1 MSQARR
7 RGPWALALALGAS
20 VALTGLAALP
30 VAAEGEEGPAVETVS
45 IESASAEN
53 CVTNYNTDGKTAVL
67 GVILEVPYP
76 NVAGGPYVETEMN
89 AIPKTRALASNAH
102 EGVVGEIVLGTSG
115 VYPESPSQSLA
126 HYPPVEGNEKPNAEK
141 NNAPVAKTSA
151 QADNGRG
158 MAWAEAFRGEFGDQ
172 VSMGP
177 SYAQSQVTFD
187 GKLLKGVDEA
197 WGYNFK
203 LGGAVISNLRSTIN
217 YETDGTTAGS
227 KADWKVEFFGIRNG
241 DAPMGS
247 FTGDGISIQGGQPA
261 PGNSGREQFNAGAKQ
276 LADALEAAKI
286 GRVEVK
292 VQPGSVTT
300 GEGDLNVHG
309 AGLVIRVEPAA
320 SHGSTAHALSLN
332 FGYQERLA
340 EVDLGTCFGG
350 VETPPEPVVVE
361 ATPSDPG
368 LLPSVVPAT
377 ASESFTTEE
386 FSTDLV
392 DVGAGYGSDDTSG
405 LSESVEGVTEEAAAP
420 AVVPTAPK
428 AAAPIAITQASTV
441 ALRRGYTWAVVLGL
455 VGLAGLAA
463 LWLLGLATR
472 PRQM

>member
-30 VAAEGEEGPAVETVS
+30 VAAEGEEPTIETLP
-45 IESASAEN
+45 IDSAPVAEN
-53 CVTNYNTDGKTAVL
+53 CVVNYNTDGKTAVL
-67 GVILEVPYP
+67 GVLLEVPYP
-76 NVAGGPYVETEMN
+76 NMAGGPYVETEMN
-89 AIPKTRALASNAH
+89 AIPKTRSLASNAH

-115 VYPESPSQSLA
+115 VYPESPTQSLA
-126 HYPPVEGNEKPNAEK
+126 HYPPVEGNDKPNVEK

-151 QADNGRG
+151 QADNGRA
-158 MAWAEAFRGEFGDQ
+158 MAWAEAFRGDFGDQ

-203 LGGAVISNLRSTIN
+203 LGGAVISNLRTIIN
-217 YETDGTTAGS
+217 YETDGTAAGS
-227 KADWKVEFFGIRNG
+227 KATWAVEFFGIRNG

-247 FTGDGISIQGGQPA
+247 FTGEGISLQGGQPA
-261 PGNSGREQFNAGAKQ
+261 PGNASREQFNAGAKQ
-276 LADALEAAKI
+276 LADALEKAGI

-300 GEGDLNVHG
+300 GEGDLDVHG
-309 AGLVIRVEPAA
+309 AGMVIRVEPAA

-350 VETPPEPVVVE
+350 VETPPEPVTIE
-361 ATPSDPG
+361 SPPSDSG
-368 LLPSVVPAT
+368 LLPAT
-377 ASESFTTEE
+377 ASETFITEE
-386 FSTDLV
+386 SSDDLV
-392 DVGAGYGSDDTSG
+392 DVGSGYGSDDTSAP
-405 LSESVEGVTEEAAAP
+405 ETAVTEEAAAP
-420 AVVPTAPK
+420 SASALPSAPK
-428 AAAPIAITQASTV
+428 AAVPIAITQASTV
-441 ALRRGYTWAVVLGL
+441 ALRRGYTWALVLGL
-455 VGLAGLAA
+455 AGLAGLAA
-463 LWLLGLATR
+463 LWLLALATR
-472 PRQM
+472 PRQI

>member
-1 MSQARR
+1 
-7 RGPWALALALGAS
+7 
-20 VALTGLAALP
+20 VALTGLAANP
-30 VAAEGEEGPAVETVS
+30 VAAEGEEPTVETLP
-45 IESASAEN
+45 IETTSLPEN

-126 HYPPVEGNEKPNAEK
+126 HYPPVEGNDKAQEEK
-141 NNAPVAKTSA
+141 NNAPVAKTVA

-158 MAWAEAFRGEFGDQ
+158 MAWAEAGRGEFGDQ

-203 LGGAVISNLRSTIN
+203 LGGALISNLRSTIN
-217 YETDGTTAGS
+217 YETDGTAAGS
-227 KADWKVEFFGIRNG
+227 KANWKVEFFGIRNG

-247 FTGDGISIQGGQPA
+247 FTGDGISIQGGQPQ
-261 PGNSGREQFNAGAKQ
+261 PGTSGREQFNAGAKQ
-276 LADALEAAKI
+276 LADALEAAQI
-286 GRVEVK
+286 GRVEVS

-309 AGLVIRVEPAA
+309 AGMVIRVEPAA

-332 FGYQERLA
+332 FGYQERIA
-340 EVDLGTCFGG
+340 EVDLGPCFGG
-350 VETPPEPVVVE
+350 VDAPPEPVVVE

-368 LLPSVVPAT
+368 LLPTVVS
-377 ASESFTTEE
+377 ASETFTTEE

-405 LSESVEGVTEEAAAP
+405 LPETAEAVTEEAAAP
-420 AVVPTAPK
+420 AVVPTPK

-441 ALRRGYTWAVVLGL
+441 ALRRGYTWALVLG
-455 VGLAGLAA
+455 VAGLAGLAA

>member
-1 MSQARR
+1 
-7 RGPWALALALGAS
+7 
-20 VALTGLAALP
+20 
-30 VAAEGEEGPAVETVS
+30 VAAEGEEPVVETLP
-45 IESASAEN
+45 IDSAPVAEN
-53 CVTNYNTDGKTAVL
+53 CVINYNTDGKTAVL

-126 HYPPVEGNEKPNAEK
+126 HYPPVEGNDKAQEEK
-141 NNAPVAKTSA
+141 NNAPVAKTVA

-158 MAWAEAFRGEFGDQ
+158 MAWAEAFRGDFGDQ

-203 LGGAVISNLRSTIN
+203 LGGAVISNLRSTIK
-217 YETDGTTAGS
+217 YETDGTAAGS

-247 FTGDGISIQGGQPA
+247 FTGDGISLQGGQPT
-261 PGNSGREQFNAGAKQ
+261 PGTSGREQFNAGAKQ

-300 GEGDLNVHG
+300 GEGDLDVKG
-309 AGLVIRVEPAA
+309 AGLVIRVEPAP

-340 EVDLGTCFGG
+340 EVDLGACFGG
-350 VETPPEPVVVE
+350 VETPPEPEIIE
-361 ATPSDPG
+361 ATPDPG
-368 LLPSVVPAT
+368 LLPSVEPVS

-392 DVGAGYGSDDTSG
+392 DVGAGYGSGDTSG
-405 LSESVEGVTEEAAAP
+405 LPETAEGVTEEAAAP
-420 AVVPTAPK
+420 AVVPTVPK
-428 AAAPIAITQASTV
+428 AAAPIPITQASTV
-441 ALRRGYTWAVVLGL
+441 ALRRGYTWALVLGL
-455 VGLAGLAA
+455 AGLAGLAA
-463 LWLLGLATR
+463 LWLLALATR